1 MRLARGLVAGVGLIA
16 AAGVVLFVLYPL
28 VRLLILVFLP
38 EGQVSFDALADAV
51 GNGFERRALGN
62 SLLVGTIVACLTT
75 LTGFLL
81 ALARVRAGLP
91 RSVGR
96 VADLI
101 MLLPLIS
108 PPFTAAFAVV
118 MLFGAR
124 GLITH
129 GLLGIEG
136 TNIYGL
142 PGTVLGE
149 VLTFTPVA
157 YLILWG
163 TLSAIDRTL
172 EDAAT
177 DLGASRWRA
186 FRSVTLRLATP
197 GIASALL
204 LTFTESLADFGTP
217 IMLAGSR
224 FPILSVQAYL
234 QVTGSFDLRGGATL
248 ALILLI
254 PALAAFVVQRQWVGH
269 VPYTVIGG
277 KGTAASREASVT
289 GLARVALV
297 CFVAVFLVLVV
308 AIYFTIASGAFVK
321 FWGVDNTPTL
331 EWVSYVAG
339 AGGDTMRST
348 LLVALAAVPAGGIAA
363 AVLGYFFARAR
374 VRGMAVLEFAS
385 LLNFALPGT
394 AVGIAYIIA
403 FNSGPIILTGTL
415 TILVANFASRYM
427 PAGIRTMMAALR
439 QIDRQLEDAAADLG
453 ASASVTFGRVVVP
466 LTMPAIL
473 AGLEYLF
480 VRSMTAI
487 SSAIFL
493 VSIHWNLVSVQIL
506 QQVTEVRLG
515 AASAFS
521 LVLIVVV
528 LVVVSVLRLVARV
541 AFPYRAAQAGL

>member
-1 MRLARGLVAGVGLIA
+1 MALVGLFVSV
-16 AAGVVLFVLYPL
+16 GVALFVLYPL
-28 VRLLILVFLP
+28 LRLLVLVFFP
-38 EGQVSFDALADAV
+38 DGRFAPDALEEAI
-51 GNGFERRALGN
+51 GNDFGRRALGN
-62 SLLVGTIVACLTT
+62 SVLVGVIVAGLTT
-75 LTGFLL
+75 SAGFLL

-91 RSVGR
+91 RWVVR
-96 VADLI
+96 LADLVL
-101 MLLPLIS
+101 LLPLIS
-108 PPFTAAFAVV
+108 PPFTSAFAIV

-136 TNIYGL
+136 TNVYGL

-157 YLILWG
+157 YLVLWG

-186 FRSVTLRLATP
+186 FRGITLRLAIP

-217 IMLAGSR
+217 IMLAGSS

-248 ALILLI
+248 ALILLV
-254 PALAAFVVQRQWVGH
+254 PALAAFLVQRQWVGH

-277 KGTAASREASVT
+277 KGAAGSREPSVT

-297 CFVAVFLVLVV
+297 AFAALFLVLIL
-308 AIYFTIASGAFVK
+308 AIYFTIVSAAFVR

-331 EWVSYVAG
+331 EWMSYVAT
-339 AGGDTMRST
+339 AGGDTVRST
-348 LLVALAAVPAGGIAA
+348 LLVALAAVPLGGGVAA
-363 AVLGYFFARAR
+363 ILGYWFARTR
-374 VRGMAVLEFAS
+374 MRGKAFLEFAS

-394 AVGIAYIIA
+394 AVGIAYVIA
-403 FNSGPIILTGTL
+403 FNSGPIILTGTFI
-415 TILVANFASRYM
+415 ILVANFAFRYM
-427 PAGIRTMMAALR
+427 PAGIRTVMASLR
-439 QIDRQLEDAAADLG
+439 QIDRQLEDASADLG
-453 ASASVTFGRVVVP
+453 ASSPVTFGRVVLP
-466 LTMPAIL
+466 LTMPAVL
-473 AGLEYLF
+473 TGFEYLF

-493 VSIHWNLVSVQIL
+493 VSIGWNLISVQIL

-521 LVLIVVV
+521 LVLIVIVIV
-528 LVVVSVLRLVARV
+528 AMSVLRGVARI
-541 AFPYRAAQAGL
+541 AFPYRAEQAGL